1 MSKCS
6 SLRPPVCIPARAI
19 PRRVRGFTVTEMVVT
34 VAIAAKPQDGTYSGS
49 AISLKVKSGKITEVT
64 GSANAKCSAI
74 PIDSKKHISVTKG
87 KFHFSGKVKNAAGKT
102 AGKLTLNGKFK
113 TKKKAKGTYK
123 FVKGSCKTGK
133 KTFTA
138 TMP

>member
-1 MSKCS
+1 MRKLTLVSV
-6 SLRPPVCIPARAI
+6 LIALLAL
-19 PRRVRGFTVTEMVVT
+19 TA
-34 VAIAAKPQDGTYSGS
+34 VALAAKPQDGMYSGTT
-49 AISLKVKSGKITEVT
+49 ISLKVKGGKITEVT
-64 GSANAKCSAI
+64 GTPNSKCSAI
-74 PIDSKKHISVTKG
+74 PIDSKKSIAVDSKG
-87 KFHFSGKVKNAAGKT
+87 KFKFSGKVKNTAGKT